1 MSKNKGLDHGYLYT
15 KDNDRNI
22 FRSEYTKSGI
32 NVGGTP
38 FISINGVDY
47 SVGSG
52 GRNIQNDKCNSEM
65 NFVTTLTNLSMCGED
80 NYNLVVGLPIDQY
93 KAQCE
98 KFKEIILSYNDY
110 NVVYRGKQM
119 NFVINDVYVLP
130 QGIGALLSMK
140 TIPDGNVIIF
150 DWGGM
155 TIDIAYIEF
164 IYGNPKLI
172 KSITWSE
179 GIQKIY
185 GKLIGK
191 VNEKYDLTL
200 NIDEAENILVHGLF
214 IDGTE
219 VSLDFLEETISEYVA
234 PIVRDFKLNFPAV
247 TTQTYMTGGTSAIK
261 LIHCEF
267 IKHFMSAKIIDN
279 SQFANAIGYGNVAE
293 QKFGNMNKPVYMSNP
308 TNNSI
313 CRKG

>member
-15 KDNDRNI
+15 KDSDRNI

-32 NVGGTP
+32 CMGSTP
-38 FISINGVDY
+38 FISINGVNF
-47 SVGSG
+47 SVGVG
-52 GRNIQNDKCNSEM
+52 DRNIQNNKCESEM
-65 NFVTTLTNLSMCGED
+65 NYVTTLTNLSMCNED
-80 NYNLVVGLPIDQY
+80 SYNLVVGLPIDQY

-98 KFKEIILSYNDY
+98 KFKETILSYNGY
-110 NVVYRGKQM
+110 EVIYKGKLM

-172 KSITWSE
+172 KSVTWAE

-200 NIDEAENILVHGLF
+200 NISEAENILVHGLF

-219 VSLDFLEETISEYVA
+219 VSLEFLTDTISEYVA
-234 PIVRDFKLNFPAV
+234 PIVRDFKVNFPAV
-247 TTQTYMTGGTSAIK
+247 TTQIYMTGGTSTIK
-261 LIHCEF
+261 LIYCEF
-267 IKHFMSAKIIDN
+267 IKYFMSAKIIDN

-293 QKFGNMNKPVYMSNP
+293 QRFASMSKPIYVSNP
-308 TNNSI
+308 TMN
-313 CRKG
+313 CGRR